1 MIAYMIKLK
10 EIPFA
15 SDWLAKG
22 DFIFLDYKYNYKY
35 IITYSKLCGSSTTL
49 THEKEWFHIIFF
61 SFFPRRNGK
70 LGNS

>member
-22 DFIFLDYKYNYKY
+22 DFIFWITN
-35 IITYSKLCGSSTTL
+35 II
-49 THEKEWFHIIFF
+49 INI
-61 SFFPRRNGK
+61 
-70 LGNS
+70 